1 MARNININAKHF
13 VLWLLLA
20 AIVLGLHSCRD
31 DGELKDKSKVIN
43 ISISSDTGVMYNIF
57 DETGIFPMECMLV
70 IEEGRNGEWN
80 TMAFSTIQGFDYEK
94 GYEYELRV
102 KKTTLD
108 NPPADGSIYTYE
120 LLTVLYKKKIKEP
133 ETPVK
138 VIVNTEEDIPF
149 KEGCPTNIYDVIA
162 PEMTVDKNGNI
173 FTGIHRTSYEW
184 TRVHLAYILKY
195 GDKFYNQLMYMTT
208 GAYVISPLSEK
219 IIKIHHESYGGPLL
233 KDVIPQKEFDSI
245 KGQAKT
251 GDSFS
256 YRLVLINA
264 QGLGLQTVSFNL
276 KKI

>member
-1 MARNININAKHF
+1 MTTINNNAKHF

-20 AIVLGLHSCRD
+20 AIALCLYSCRD
-31 DGELKDKSKVIN
+31 DDELKDKSKVIN
-43 ISISSDTGVMYNIF
+43 MSISSDTGVMYNIF

-70 IEEGRNGEWN
+70 TEEGGNGEWN
-80 TMAFSTIQGFDYEK
+80 TMAFGTIQGFDYEK

-102 KKTTLD
+102 KKTTLG
-108 NPPADGSIYTYE
+108 NPPADGNLYTYE
-120 LLTVLYKKKIKEP
+120 LLTVLHKKKIKEP
-133 ETPVK
+133 ETPVE

-149 KEGCPTNIYDVIA
+149 KEGCPTNIYDVMA
-162 PEMTVDKNGNI
+162 PEITVDKDGNI
-173 FTGIHRTSYEW
+173 LTGNHRTSYEW
-184 TRVHLAYILKY
+184 TRVHLTYTLKY

-219 IIKIHHESYGGPLL
+219 IIKIHNESYGGPLL
-233 KDVIPQKEFDSI
+233 KDVIPQEEFDSI
-245 KGQAKT
+245 KNQAKT